1 MLYYLTNESAVAHVE
16 TLAAR
21 IATWE
26 EEQTGTDWQSTDT
39 DIRTALQHM
48 HIPKLVEAGVI
59 TVDATAETIELRDT
73 DGVRQF
79 LGDSADIDG
88 YGYPAADD

>member
-1 MLYYLTNESAVAHVE
+1 MLYYLTNESAVANVE

-26 EEQTGTDWQSTDT
+26 GAQTDQRPTDT

-48 HIPKLVEAGVI
+48 HIPKLVEAGII
-59 TVDATAETIELRDT
+59 TVDATGETIELRDT
-73 DGVRQF
+73 DGVSQF
-79 LGDSADIDG
+79 LGDTAGIDG
-88 YGYPAADD
+88 YGQPAADD